1 MKLTVE
7 QLMNALVK
15 SLTEGNIT
23 AHTTIAVES
32 NFDHKVTDSAG
43 TVSLET
49 DLFTG
54 AKRVVIRS

>member
-1 MKLTVE
+1 MNLTVE

-23 AHTTIAVES
+23 AQTLVAVES
-32 NFDHKVTDSAG
+32 NTDHKVTQAAS

-54 AKRVVIRS
+54 VKRIVVRS